1 MSLISNNLKYLRRI
15 NGLTQEQFAR
25 RIGTKRANVGAYEE
39 SRAIPPVDTL
49 KIIANTFGITVDDF
63 VKKDIRKLRETP
75 DLTFGFEAKPFYAN
89 DRTETPPVSVE
100 IDPFDTPI
108 NKLPNNTF
116 EEPTSGV
123 PSGGVPYFSQNTPKA
138 EFDNYSAP
146 SIGDLMKKFLGD
158 EPPVNF
164 ERNQEPK
171 TAERVAQSVNLKPSF
186 EREPYVAPQPSTP
199 PQNSQPTNYQTTNQN
214 ISLVRRFQF
223 NEYLVKHSDFHFLKT
238 LSLFNIP
245 TLANG
250 EYRAFEAG
258 EDFAFEG
265 ALLVGSLVRNWHE
278 IADGKNY
285 ILVTKS
291 HGIIYRRVYNQV
303 KIKGTLLLSTDN
315 NRFPSAEISFTD
327 VIETWEIKAFVSH
340 TLPEPATPYSKL
352 GNLVDEMKF
361 ELERIK
367 K

>member
-75 DLTFGFEAKPFYAN
+75 DLTFGFEAKPFYSNEHSEASS
-89 DRTETPPVSVE
+89 VLVE
-100 IDPFDTPI
+100 IDPFDIPI
-108 NKLPNNTF
+108 NKTPNNNF
-116 EEPTSGV
+116 EEATGSV
-123 PSGGVPYFSQNTPKA
+123 AYFAQNSANPKS
-138 EFDNYSAP
+138 DTYSAP

-158 EPPVNF
+158 EQPINV

-171 TAERVAQSVNLKPSF
+171 TAERVAQTVNLKPSF
-186 EREPYVAPQPSTP
+186 EREPYPAPQQNTLSNN
-199 PQNSQPTNYQTTNQN
+199 PQTTNYQSINQN
-214 ISLVRRFQF
+214 ISLVRRFQY
-223 NEYLVKHSDFHFLKT
+223 NEYLVKHSDFYFLKT

-245 TLANG
+245 TLTNG
-250 EYRAFEAG
+250 EFRAFEAG

-265 ALLVGSLVRNWHE
+265 ALLVGSLIRNWHE
-278 IADGKNY
+278 ISDGKNY
-285 ILVTKS
+285 ILVTKTQ
-291 HGIIYRRVYNQV
+291 GIIYRRVYNQV

-315 NRFPSAEISFTD
+315 NRFPSSEISFTD

-340 TLPEPATPYSKL
+340 ILPEPATPYSKL